1 MGAWFLTPTPEGCD
15 TVYVAEVDPRGNI
28 PKSILKMSAKIQGE
42 IVTNM
47 WEWMIKKMKKRG
59 KLFENGLPLEV
70 GKKTDKMLEE
80 LKQVSTGINKTVIE
94 SEVSKDSKEEL

>member
-1 MGAWFLTPTPEGCD
+1 
-15 TVYVAEVDPRGNI
+15 
-28 PKSILKMSAKIQGE
+28 
-42 IVTNM
+42 
-47 WEWMIKKMKKRG
+47 MIKKMKKRG